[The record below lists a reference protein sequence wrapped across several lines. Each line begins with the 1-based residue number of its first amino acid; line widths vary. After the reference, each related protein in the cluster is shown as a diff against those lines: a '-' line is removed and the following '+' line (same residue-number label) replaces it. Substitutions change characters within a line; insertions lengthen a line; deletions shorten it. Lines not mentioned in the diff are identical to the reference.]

1 MEQKFKAYISD
12 ACEEL
17 FPTACPDLRALRGG
31 SEAALRL
38 RKVTA
43 HVCLMAGGSAFAMNI

>member
-1 MEQKFKAYISD
+1 MDNQFKAYISGAFD
-12 ACEEL
+12 EL
-17 FPTACPDLRALRGG
+17 FPVACPDLRALRGG

-43 HVCLMAGGSAFAMNI
+43 HVCLRAGGSAFAMNI